1 MFFKLG
7 ILFAVLHMGVT
18 HADTNGCE
26 KLSPGEIHKV
36 DIKKCIEVPSK
47 SNKELFIVDSVRESG
62 KEIKNSRAP
71 SVEVMYRR
79 RTSKQ

>member
-18 HADTNGCE
+18 HGETGGCE
-26 KLSPGEIHKV
+26 KLLTPGEIHKI
-36 DIKKCIEVPSK
+36 DIKTCIDVSSK
-47 SNKELFIVDSVRESG
+47 SQKELSIVDSVRESG

-79 RTSKQ
+79 TSQQ